1 MKLRIA
7 VLAAAVSIAGA
18 ALAQSDQPGVRI
30 ERPLDLR
37 NPDDSAQAMKTPA
50 LVMARDEIHEACSVD
65 MRSLC
70 GGKTGAAAD
79 RCLIYHRLSF
89 STPCRH
95 AIADFQ
101 GQVTMG
107 ASDTLAAF
115 QPYSGERPP
124 PRNGLPPARLQHPD
138 PVGVSGTGD

>member
-30 ERPLDLR
+30 DRPLDLR

-50 LVMARDEIHEACSVD
+50 LALARDEIHEACSVD
-65 MRSLC
+65 MHALC

-79 RCLIYHRLSF
+79 RCLVYHRLSF

-101 GQVTMG
+101 GKVTMG
-107 ASDTLAAF
+107 ASETLVSF
-115 QPYSGERPP
+115 QPYSGERGP
-124 PRNGLPPARLQHPD
+124 PRNGPPPARLQHRD
-138 PVGVSGTGD
+138 HVGVTETGD

>member
-7 VLAAAVSIAGA
+7 VLTAAVSIAGA
-18 ALAQSDQPGVRI
+18 AFAQATDQGGVRI
-30 ERPLDLR
+30 DSPVGLY
-37 NPDDSAQAMKTPA
+37 NPADGAHGKTPA

-70 GGKTGAAAD
+70 GGKAGAAAD

-89 STPCRH
+89 STACRH

-107 ASDTLAAF
+107 ANDTLAAF

-124 PRNGLPPARLQHPD
+124 ARNGPPPARLRRRD
-138 PVGVSGTGD
+138 PVGVAGTGD